1 MEIDKRPAW
10 LSRAMNK
17 NTPTKNGATVRTSS
31 EYDAD
36 LKGEVIYPTLRMG
49 KDGKLRKSDI
59 NEALDKNDYI
69 LIKGPPNKETADKAT
84 AKSKQISKQIGIAR
98 QMKQGG
104 TMAKKAQQGLGILPM
119 TKKQSN
125 PTGNK
130 NQPAQKIPQRGA
142 APKVADPRDEAIK
155 LVSKKYEQDK
165 KQGGVSPMTMM
176 PLVPQPLQPMPTEMV
191 PPEQQPTP
199 MKKGGMKDKKGLAVV
214 IDMQPSY
221 EEASK
226 GTPADP
232 PPGATADEVRDDQH
246 VLLSEGELVVPANV
260 VRYHGLGMYEGLRR
274 EALQGLSE
282 MEQSGQV
289 DYVDDNEPKKAQAGL
304 ALASGTGP
312 SVATTTGIAQQQRMY
327 NPALGM
333 YGTATTPQAA
343 SAKFI
348 RSPGFVDRNKDGIED
363 RLQPS
368 INTSQTTGF
377 VPAGNITPAG
387 LALGPVTNPNLV
399 VGAGNVGTF
408 RQSQKP
414 VSDITQSDQQVKE
427 TPVAPTRIAQQNQ
440 STVSGSDDNNEMAD
454 LGGARTTI
462 GGVDYAIQY
471 DFQGNV
477 IGLANVAEYNRTGQV
492 NFFEPSN
499 EVKGLIGIQN
509 EGQRALMRSPI
520 QKGAEALGFLKGDP
534 EAIERGK
541 DATTTL
547 NNFTGNLTKTEEMA
561 TADEEAA
568 AADIMGAG
576 TPRVDAPKVKSD
588 DLIDLI
594 TDAQKGPALSKEERD
609 RQREERAK
617 LVFDREDLA
626 LKERRSQRESPEDI
640 IVPTEKQ
647 EPRNQYGQTREEEE
661 RGVQLGLSRGFNP
674 ETVAPGTATNA
685 ALTGKGYSSYD
696 AKGNPTG
703 AAPKGSQFS
712 ATGTFRTSRS
722 DDDDGG
728 VGTSGDL
735 GGATGAGRTGE
746 GTEGVEG
753 VGGKQTA
760 KETTVDPTKGKDL
773 SRTFADDA
781 ATSDTGKIVCT
792 EMYRQTQLDDWAQA
806 MKIWYVY
813 QRKYLTSTHQIGYHW
828 LFKPFVS
835 GMKVNN
841 VLTNIGAYFA
851 KERTKHLRHI
861 LTKGK
866 AKDSIVGNIFCKIIH
881 PIVYLAGCAI
891 RKK

>member
-1 MEIDKRPAW
+1 MKLYKEPKIN
-10 LSRAMNK
+10 M
-17 NTPTKNGATVRTSS
+17 G
-31 EYDAD
+31 EYN
-36 LKGEVIYPTLRMG
+36 M
-49 KDGKLRKSDI
+49 
-59 NEALDKNDYI
+59 
-69 LIKGPPNKETADKAT
+69 
-84 AKSKQISKQIGIAR
+84 AKK
-98 QMKQGG
+98 
-104 TMAKKAQQGLGILPM
+104 AKKAQQGLGILPM

-130 NQPAQKIPQRGA
+130 NQPAQKMPQRGA
-142 APKVADPRDEAIK
+142 APKVTDPRDEAIK

-176 PLVPQPLQPMPTEMV
+176 PLVPQPQPMAAEMI
-191 PPEQQPTP
+191 PPEQEQQPTQPTP
-199 MKKGGMKDKKGLAVV
+199 MKEGGMKDKKGLAVV
-214 IDMQPSY
+214 IDMQPAY

-226 GTPADP
+226 GTPAAP
-232 PPGATADEVRDDQH
+232 PPGATADEVKDDQH

-274 EALQGLSE
+274 DALQGLSE
-282 MEQSGQV
+282 MEKSGQV
-289 DYVDDNEPKKAQAGL
+289 DYVDDNEPKRAQAGL

-312 SVATTTGIAQQQRMY
+312 NVATTQGITQQQRTY

-348 RSPGFVDRNKDGIED
+348 RSPGFIDRNKDGIED

-368 INTSQTTGF
+368 INTAQTTGF
-377 VPAGNITPAG
+377 VPTGPITPAG
-387 LALGPVTNPNLV
+387 LALGPVTNPNLI
-399 VGAGNVGTF
+399 VGAGNVGAY
-408 RQSQKP
+408 QQEQKSVKDVIDSATP
-414 VSDITQSDQQVKE
+414 TATTDTSDSTSGQRRIVQQD
-427 TPVAPTRIAQQNQ
+427 T
-440 STVSGSDDNNEMAD
+440 SSGSDDNNEMAD

-477 IGLANVAEYNRTGQV
+477 IGLANVAEYNKTGQV

-509 EGQRALMRSPI
+509 KGQTALMRSPI

-534 EAIERGK
+534 EAIEKGK
-541 DATTTL
+541 DATRTL
-547 NNFTGNLTKTEEMA
+547 DNFTGTLTRGEEMA
-561 TADEEAA
+561 K
-568 AADIMGAG
+568 
-576 TPRVDAPKVKSD
+576 PDAIYGDAVID
-588 DLIDLI
+588 DLNMGVEAPSVKTDNLVDLI
-594 TDAQKGPALSKEERD
+594 TEASKGPPLTKEEQAERD
-609 RQREERAK
+609 KILQEYREANIDK
-617 LVFDREDLA
+617 KSLQSI
-626 LKERRSQRESPEDI
+626 KERQSQRESPEDI
-640 IVPTEKQ
+640 IVPTEEQ
-647 EPRNQYGQTREEEE
+647 EPRNRYGQTREEEE

-685 ALTGKGYSSYD
+685 ALTGKGYSKS
-696 AKGNPTG
+696 G
-703 AAPKGSQFS
+703 AAPRGSQFS
-712 ATGTFRTSRS
+712 ETGVFSS
-722 DDDDGG
+722 GSDDDDDGG

-746 GTEGVEG
+746 GTEGVKG

-760 KETTVDPTKGKDL
+760 KETTVG
-773 SRTFADDA
+773 SAFADDA
-781 ATSDTGKIVCT
+781 ATSDTGGKIVCT
-792 EMYRQTQLDDWAQA
+792 EMYRQTQLDDWSQA

-841 VLTNIGAYFA
+841 ILTNIGAYFA
-851 KERTKHLRHI
+851 KERTKHLKHI

>member
-1 MEIDKRPAW
+1 MKLYKEPKI
-10 LSRAMNK
+10 
-17 NTPTKNGATVRTSS
+17 NT
-31 EYDAD
+31 
-36 LKGEVIYPTLRMG
+36 GECNM
-49 KDGKLRKSDI
+49 
-59 NEALDKNDYI
+59 
-69 LIKGPPNKETADKAT
+69 
-84 AKSKQISKQIGIAR
+84 AKK
-98 QMKQGG
+98 
-104 TMAKKAQQGLGILPM
+104 AKKAQQGLGILPM

-130 NQPAQKIPQRGA
+130 NQPAQKMPQRGA
-142 APKVADPRDEAIK
+142 APKVTDPRDEAIK

-176 PLVPQPLQPMPTEMV
+176 PLVPQPQPMVAEMI

-199 MKKGGMKDKKGLAVV
+199 MKEGGMKDKKGLAVV
-214 IDMQPSY
+214 IDMQPAY

-232 PPGATADEVRDDQH
+232 PPGATADEVKDDQH

-282 MEQSGQV
+282 MEKSGQV
-289 DYVDDNEPKKAQAGL
+289 DYVDDNEPKRAQAGL

-312 SVATTTGIAQQQRMY
+312 NVATAQGIAQQQRTY

-348 RSPGFVDRNKDGIED
+348 RSPGFIDRNKDGIED

-368 INTSQTTGF
+368 INTAQTTGF
-377 VPAGNITPAG
+377 VPTGPITPAG
-387 LALGPVTNPNLV
+387 LALGPVTNPNLI
-399 VGAGNVGTF
+399 VGAGNVGAY
-408 RQSQKP
+408 QQEQKSVKDVIDSATP
-414 VSDITQSDQQVKE
+414 TATTDTSDSTSGQRRIVQQD
-427 TPVAPTRIAQQNQ
+427 T
-440 STVSGSDDNNEMAD
+440 SSGSDDNNEMAD

-520 QKGAEALGFLKGDP
+520 QAGAEALGFLKGDP

-541 DATTTL
+541 DATRTL
-547 NNFTGNLTKTEEMA
+547 NNFTGTLTRGEEMA
-561 TADEEAA
+561 KPDVIYGDAA
-568 AADIMGAG
+568 IDDLNMGD
-576 TPRVDAPKVKSD
+576 TSKVETVDAPKVTTSANLADTITDYKGVD
-588 DLIDLI
+588 DLNMGPLPTAVGSASELRTANIDTLPGAQGYQVYGDRLSDI
-594 TDAQKGPALSKEERD
+594 SRQSPSPFGEKMPSELGFSEDRVSDAYSDSFEGAPTYRGPGRQIGEETGTSEFQARKEAREAQQQREALLNQPNRQTPSTFVAQNFSEAGKQDVSARNRGEDGSDEGPLGIGVNDNGTTYSRNRDGTFTHEDGTTVNFTDGEGNPGNAPSRDDVEAQK
-609 RQREERAK
+609 RA
-617 LVFDREDLA
+617 DRERQD
-626 LKERRSQRESPEDI
+626 REFGEA
-640 IVPTEKQ
+640 
-647 EPRNQYGQTREEEE
+647 YG
-661 RGVQLGLSRGFNP
+661 
-674 ETVAPGTATNA
+674 
-685 ALTGKGYSSYD
+685 
-696 AKGNPTG
+696 
-703 AAPKGSQFS
+703 
-712 ATGTFRTSRS
+712 
-722 DDDDGG
+722 GG
-728 VGTSGDL
+728 
-735 GGATGAGRTGE
+735 
-746 GTEGVEG
+746 
-753 VGGKQTA
+753 
-760 KETTVDPTKGKDL
+760 
-773 SRTFADDA
+773 
-781 ATSDTGKIVCT
+781 DTGDKSIVCT

-881 PIVYLAGCAI
+881 PIVYLVGCAI
-891 RKK
+891 HKK

>member
-1 MEIDKRPAW
+1 M
-10 LSRAMNK
+10 
-17 NTPTKNGATVRTSS
+17 
-31 EYDAD
+31 
-36 LKGEVIYPTLRMG
+36 
-49 KDGKLRKSDI
+49 
-59 NEALDKNDYI
+59 
-69 LIKGPPNKETADKAT
+69 
-84 AKSKQISKQIGIAR
+84 AKK
-98 QMKQGG
+98 
-104 TMAKKAQQGLGILPM
+104 TKKAQQGLGILPM

-130 NQPAQKIPQRGA
+130 NQPAQKIPQRGE

-176 PLVPQPLQPMPTEMV
+176 PLVPQPLQPMPTEMI

-368 INTSQTTGF
+368 INTAQTTGF

-408 RQSQKP
+408 KQSQKP
-414 VSDITQSDQQVKE
+414 VSDTTQSDQPIKE
-427 TPVAPTRIAQQNQ
+427 APVFPTRIVQQNQ
-440 STVSGSDDNNEMAD
+440 PTSSGSDDNNEMAD

-499 EVKGLIGIQN
+499 EVKGLIEVQN
-509 EGQRALMRSPI
+509 AGQRAQLKSPAMALVEKTGLL
-520 QKGAEALGFLKGDP
+520 QEQVKADKEAS
-534 EAIERGK
+534 ERGNQ
-541 DATTTL
+541 ATNTL
-547 NNFTGNLTKTEEMA
+547 NNFTGTLTRSEEIA
-561 TADEEAA
+561 KPDT
-568 AADIMGAG
+568 IYG
-576 TPRVDAPKVKSD
+576 DAPIDDLLIGDETKVETVDTSKSVKSD
-588 DLIDLI
+588 NLIDLI
-594 TDAQKGPALSKEERD
+594 TEAQKGPALPKEERD
-609 RQREERAK
+609 KQREERAK
-617 LVFDREDLA
+617 LVFDREDIN
-626 LKERRSQRESPEDI
+626 LKERADNFQSRKEEREEQQQREALL
-640 IVPTEKQ
+640 
-647 EPRNQYGQTREEEE
+647 NQPNRQTPNTFVSDNFSDAGKSDVNA
-661 RGVQLGLSRGFNP
+661 RGGSRGIGINDNGTTYSINNDG
-674 ETVAPGTATNA
+674 ETFTHE
-685 ALTGKGYSSYD
+685 
-696 AKGNPTG
+696 
-703 AAPKGSQFS
+703 
-712 ATGTFRTSRS
+712 
-722 DDDDGG
+722 DG
-728 VGTSGDL
+728 
-735 GGATGAGRTGE
+735 
-746 GTEGVEG
+746 
-753 VGGKQTA
+753 
-760 KETTVDPTKGKDL
+760 TTVNFTDSSGKPGNAP
-773 SRTFADDA
+773 SRDDVEAQKRADRERQDRDA
-781 ATSDTGKIVCT
+781 ATSDTGEKIVCT

-813 QRKYLTSTHQIGYHW
+813 QRKYLTNTHQIGYHW

>member
-1 MEIDKRPAW
+1 MKLYKEPKINMEIDNRPAW
-10 LSRAMNK
+10 LSRAMNR
-17 NTPTKNGATVRTSS
+17 NTPTKNGATVQTRS
-31 EYDAD
+31 EYVKD
-36 LKGEVIYPTLRMG
+36 LGGEVLYPTLRMG

-59 NEALDKNDYI
+59 DEALDKNDYI
-69 LIKGPPNKETADKAT
+69 LIKGPLGKKTADKAV

-130 NQPAQKIPQRGA
+130 NQPAQKVPQRGA

-176 PLVPQPLQPMPTEMV
+176 PLVPQPQPMAAEMI

-199 MKKGGMKDKKGLAVV
+199 MKEGGMKDKKGLAVV
-214 IDMQPSY
+214 IDMQPAY

-232 PPGATADEVRDDQH
+232 PPGATADEVKDDQH

-282 MEQSGQV
+282 MEKSGQV

-304 ALASGTGP
+304 ALASGSGP
-312 SVATTTGIAQQQRMY
+312 NVATTTGIAQQQRAY

-348 RSPGFVDRNKDGIED
+348 RSPGFIDKNKDGIED

-368 INTSQTTGF
+368 INTAQTTGF
-377 VPAGNITPAG
+377 VPTGPITPAG
-387 LALGPVTNPNLV
+387 LALGPVTNPNVV
-399 VGAGNVGTF
+399 VGAGNVGTYT
-408 RQSQKP
+408 QSQKP
-414 VSDITQSDQQVKE
+414 VTEVVDSATTTATDTSDSTSGQRRIVQQD
-427 TPVAPTRIAQQNQ
+427 T
-440 STVSGSDDNNEMAD
+440 SSGSDDNNEMAD

-509 EGQRALMRSPI
+509 EGQRALLRSPI

-541 DATTTL
+541 DATRTL
-547 NNFTGNLTKTEEMA
+547 DNFTGTLTKTEEMA
-561 TADEEAA
+561 TTDEEAA

-576 TPRVDAPKVKSD
+576 TPRVDAPKVKTD
-588 DLIDLI
+588 DILSL
-594 TDAQKGPALSKEERD
+594 TRDAQKGPALTEEEQAERDKILENYRKAISDKGVEERI
-609 RQREERAK
+609 
-617 LVFDREDLA
+617 
-626 LKERRSQRESPEDI
+626 SQRESPEDI
-640 IVPTEKQ
+640 IVPTEEQ

-661 RGVQLGLSRGFNP
+661 RGVQIGLSRGFNP

-685 ALTGKGYSSYD
+685 ALTGKGYSKS
-696 AKGNPTG
+696 G
-703 AAPKGSQFS
+703 AAPRGSQFS
-712 ATGTFRTSRS
+712 ATGIFSS
-722 DDDDGG
+722 GSDDDDDGG

-760 KETTVDPTKGKDL
+760 KETTVG
-773 SRTFADDA
+773 SAFADDA
-781 ATSDTGKIVCT
+781 ATSDTGGGKIVCT

>member
-1 MEIDKRPAW
+1 M
-10 LSRAMNK
+10 
-17 NTPTKNGATVRTSS
+17 
-31 EYDAD
+31 
-36 LKGEVIYPTLRMG
+36 
-49 KDGKLRKSDI
+49 
-59 NEALDKNDYI
+59 
-69 LIKGPPNKETADKAT
+69 
-84 AKSKQISKQIGIAR
+84 AKK
-98 QMKQGG
+98 
-104 TMAKKAQQGLGILPM
+104 AKKAQQGLGILPM

-368 INTSQTTGF
+368 INTAQTTGF

-414 VSDITQSDQQVKE
+414 VSDITQPEQPVKE

-499 EVKGLIGIQN
+499 EVKGLIEVQN
-509 EGQRALMRSPI
+509 AGQRAQLKSPAMAFI
-520 QKGAEALGFLKGDP
+520 ERTGLLKEQVKADKEAL
-534 EAIERGK
+534 ERGK

-547 NNFTGNLTKTEEMA
+547 NNFTGTLTRSEEIA
-561 TADEEAA
+561 KPDTIYGDAPIDDLLIGDEP
-568 AADIMGAG
+568 I
-576 TPRVDAPKVKSD
+576 DAPKVKTD
-588 DLIDLI
+588 NLIDLI
-594 TDAQKGPALSKEERD
+594 TDAQRGPVLTKEEDAERD
-609 RQREERAK
+609 KTLQEFREANIDK
-617 LVFDREDLA
+617 KA
-626 LKERRSQRESPEDI
+626 LQSIKERQSQRESPEDI
-640 IVPTEKQ
+640 IVPTEEQ
-647 EPRNQYGQTREEEE
+647 EPRNRYGQTREEEE

-685 ALTGKGYSSYD
+685 ALTGKGYSKS
-696 AKGNPTG
+696 G
-703 AAPKGSQFS
+703 AAPRGSQFS
-712 ATGTFRTSRS
+712 ATGIFSS
-722 DDDDGG
+722 GSDDDDDGG

-753 VGGKQTA
+753 VGGTQTD
-760 KETTVDPTKGKDL
+760 KETTVG
-773 SRTFADDA
+773 SAFADDA
-781 ATSDTGKIVCT
+781 ATSDTGGGKIVCT